1 MNIVQTTVSILAI
14 CAAVLA
20 ITGTMAVLIICGK
33 ELIEYISEFLRLQR
47 ARRRA
52 KYLDNFQNKTLDE
65 AITQC
70 RDKGCNSF
78 CDVEVEL
85 HKDFQNDKYKW
96 WNVTIKSR

>member
-20 ITGTMAVLIICGK
+20 ITGTMAVLIICCK

-52 KYLDNFQNKTLDE
+52 KYLDNFQYKTLDE

-78 CDVEVEL
+78 CDVEERSSYRQLEEWLTEL
-85 HKDFQNDKYKW
+85 KNA
-96 WNVTIKSR
+96 R